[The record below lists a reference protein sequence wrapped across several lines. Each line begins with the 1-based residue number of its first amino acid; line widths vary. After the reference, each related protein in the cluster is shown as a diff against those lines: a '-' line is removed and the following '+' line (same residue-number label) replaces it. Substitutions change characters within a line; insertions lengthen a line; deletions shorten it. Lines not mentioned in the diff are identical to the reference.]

1 MKLDFIKRQY
11 FDSRLGMIVLSPVMV
26 ITNTVLLVYNFTALQ
41 NIMPLR
47 YFAPLFIIGFVIAVV
62 LIGRIFRKHQQSTDN
77 ALAFDQDKKRR
88 WVELVTLKALHDI
101 KPNDEVLG
109 CIRELERIVK

>member
-1 MKLDFIKRQY
+1 MNPDFIKRQY
-11 FDSRLGMIVLSPVMV
+11 FDSRLGMIVLGPVMT
-26 ITNTVLLVYNFTALQ
+26 ITNTLLLVYNFTALQ
-41 NIMPLR
+41 NIIPLR
-47 YFAPLFIIGFVIAVV
+47 YFAPIFIILFIVAIV

-88 WVELVTLKALHDI
+88 WVELVTLKALYDI
-101 KPNDEVLG
+101 KQNDEVLG

>member
-1 MKLDFIKRQY
+1 
-11 FDSRLGMIVLSPVMV
+11 MIVLSPVMV

-47 YFAPLFIIGFVIAVV
+47 YFAPLFIIMFVVSVI

-88 WVELVTLKALHDI
+88 WVELVTLKALYDI
-101 KPNDEVLG
+101 KKNDEVLG